1 MSKIANWTVNIKASD
16 DEEEIDVELSDQ
28 EFLGDFIRSLSQS
41 KVNIALKSIN
51 DFKARLNSCK

>member
-16 DEEEIDVELSDQ
+16 DEEEIDVELNDQ
-28 EFLGDFIRSLSQS
+28 EFLDDFIRSLSQS